1 MHCFA
6 LKFSSLYLFMI
17 FEICII
23 EKKYKQSQ
31 YIPFLFMTEKV
42 NFQRTLNTDLQII
55 MICGSIV

>member
-31 YIPFLFMTEKV
+31 YIPSLFMTEKV
-42 NFQRTLNTDLQII
+42 NFQRTLNTDLKII
-55 MICGSIV
+55 MICGSII